1 MALKTQARLAWKLST
16 SPLARKIAFDTPL
29 VKDWL
34 SIGRHPGVLDLRP
47 RKITREGI
55 VVEQHIREG
64 RFQRSLA
71 LITAFSSLLS
81 GLEVGTEHYQGSYNQ
96 RLMYSPVIASGA
108 LLVASLSGAI
118 NRKAARTLL
127 PIASLVMLGDGL
139 IGFIWHARGV
149 ARKPGGWRIPVFNVV
164 MGPPI
169 LAPLLIMISGYL
181 GMMASLLRRED
192 APAYASLPGMPRP
205 SGIWR
210 HLLPRK
216 MSREGMTLEHE
227 IREGRFQR
235 HLAAIAAIS
244 AVCSGFEALYSHYKN
259 NFQYKVQWT
268 PILLT
273 PILFAA
279 GIGTIWSR
287 SFGRVFL
294 PIASLLAILNGTIG
308 SFYHVRGMMR
318 RPAGLKYVVHN
329 PRSGIIYR
337 FAYGPPAF
345 APLLFA
351 ASGFMGL
358 LASLMRREK

>member
-1 MALKTQARLAWKLST
+1 MALKTQVKLAWKLGT
-16 SPLARKIAFDTPL
+16 SSLARKIAFNTPL

-34 SIGRHPGVLDLRP
+34 SVGRRPGVLDLRP
-47 RKITREGI
+47 RKITREGL

-108 LLVASLSGAI
+108 LLAASLWGAI
-118 NRKAARTLL
+118 NHKAARTLL
-127 PIASLVMLGDGL
+127 PITSLVMLGDGL
-139 IGFIWHARGV
+139 IGFIWHARGI

-169 LAPLLIMISGYL
+169 LAPILLMISGYL

-192 APAYASLPGMPRP
+192 DPAHTSLPGMPRP
-205 SGIWR
+205 RSTWW

-216 MSREGMTLEHE
+216 ITREGMTLEHE

-235 HLAAIAAIS
+235 HLASTAAIAAM
-244 AVCSGFEALYSHYKN
+244 CSGFEALYSHYKN

-273 PILFAA
+273 PVLFAA

-287 SFGRVFL
+287 SFGRIFL
-294 PIASLLAILNGTIG
+294 PVASLLAILNGTIG
-308 SFYHVRGMMR
+308 SFYHVRGMIR
-318 RPAGLKYVVHN
+318 RPAGLKYVAHN
-329 PRSGIIYR
+329 PRSGFIYR

>member
-1 MALKTQARLAWKLST
+1 MALKTQARLVWKLST
-16 SPLARKIAFDTPL
+16 SPLVRKIAFDTPL

-34 SIGRHPGVLDLRP
+34 SIGRRPGVLDLRP

-108 LLVASLSGAI
+108 LLFASLWGAI
-118 NRKAARTLL
+118 SRKAARTVL
-127 PIASLVMLGDGL
+127 PITSLVMLGDGL
-139 IGFIWHARGV
+139 IGFIWHARGI

-192 APAYASLPGMPRP
+192 DPKHEMLPGVPRP
-205 SGIWR
+205 RSVWR

-216 MSREGMTLEHE
+216 VSREGVTLEHE
-227 IREGRFQR
+227 LREGRFQR
-235 HLAAIAAIS
+235 HLAAMAAIS
-244 AVCSGFEALYSHYKN
+244 ALCSGFEALYSHYKN

-273 PILFAA
+273 PVLFVA
-279 GIGTIWSR
+279 GIGAIWSR

-308 SFYHVRGMMR
+308 YFFHVRGMIR
-318 RPAGLKYVVHN
+318 RPAGLQYAAQN
-329 PRSGIIYR
+329 PRSGFLYR
-337 FAYGPPAF
+337 FAYGPPMF

>member
-1 MALKTQARLAWKLST
+1 MALKTPVRLAWKLST
-16 SPLARKIAFDTPL
+16 SPLARKLVFDTPL

-34 SIGRHPGVLDLRP
+34 SAGRRPGILDLRP
-47 RKITREGI
+47 RQITREGI

-71 LITAFSSLLS
+71 LITAMSSLLS

-96 RLMYSPVIASGA
+96 RLMYSPVIISGG
-108 LLVASLSGAI
+108 LLVASLWGALS
-118 NRKAARTLL
+118 RKAARTVL
-127 PIASLVMLGDGL
+127 PLASLVMLGDGL
-139 IGFIWHARGV
+139 IGFIWHIRGI

-164 MGPPI
+164 MGPPLFAPI
-169 LAPLLIMISGYL
+169 LLMISGYL

-192 APAYASLPGMPRP
+192 DPRHESLPGMPRP
-205 SGIWR
+205 RGIWR

-216 MSREGMTLEHE
+216 ITREGLTLEHE
-227 IREGRFQR
+227 VREGRFQR

-273 PILFAA
+273 PVLFAA

-287 SFGRVFL
+287 RFGRIFL

-308 SFYHVRGMMR
+308 SFYHVRGMLR
-318 RPAGLKYVVHN
+318 RPAGLKYVVNN
-329 PRSGIIYR
+329 PRSGVIYR
-337 FAYGPPAF
+337 LAYGPPMF